1 MYAKSAST
9 QPLNSCNHL
18 DGALRQFANDEVVS
32 DIAKSAGMKRPQML
46 RNKLLPE
53 QPHQLTVSE
62 LVKITKASGNR
73 CIVDGVLMDLGCV
86 TSVSI
91 SDMANADKTPLTDR
105 ALDITANS
113 AQLGALAL
121 DVKATRRVTERVRHE
136 TVKRASYIM
145 AELAIFVHDVEQK
158 FQAVPVLTV
167 ASDALQTMP
176 MPGLM

>member
-1 MYAKSAST
+1 MYANSSNT
-9 QPLNSCNHL
+9 QYSNEQAHL
-18 DGALRQFANDEVVS
+18 IGALRQFANDEVVS
-32 DIAKSAGMKRPQML
+32 DVAKSAGMKRPQML

-73 CIVDGVLMDLGCV
+73 CIVDGVLLELNCV
-86 TSVSI
+86 TSVSLG
-91 SDMANADKTPLTDR
+91 DLANASKTTLTDR
-105 ALDITANS
+105 ALDINANT

-121 DVKATRRVTERVRHE
+121 DVKATKRVTERMRHE
-136 TVKRASYIM
+136 TVRRASYVM

-158 FQAVPVLTV
+158 FQAIPVLTV
-167 ASDALQTMP
+167 ASDAMQAMP